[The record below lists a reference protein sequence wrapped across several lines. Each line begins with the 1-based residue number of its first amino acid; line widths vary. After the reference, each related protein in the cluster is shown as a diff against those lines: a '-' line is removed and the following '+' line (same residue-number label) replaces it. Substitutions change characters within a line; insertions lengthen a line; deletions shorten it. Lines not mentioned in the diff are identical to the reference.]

1 MDTVVTSKLRTA
13 PEVALEFNLAQI
25 VSAVAAA
32 NPDRDAI
39 VFGDR
44 RFTFAQTVQRARRF
58 ARALHEWGF
67 GAHRE
72 RAELA
77 PHESGQSH
85 LGLYLAN
92 CNEFLEAMIG
102 AYQARVAPFNVN
114 YRYVADELVY
124 LIGNANADALVYQA
138 RFAPTLAQALERAPK
153 PVRLIHVDDE
163 SGNAPLP
170 GAVRYE
176 ELLASVSDEPLDVVP
191 SPDDLY
197 MLYTGGTT
205 GMPKAVL
212 WRQHDIFMNAM
223 GGRTFGTGEPV
234 RSLEEIVERSRP
246 DGPGS
251 MTAAPLMHGAAQWA
265 AFINL
270 CAGRPF
276 VMAPTT
282 THLDPAE
289 VWALASRERVVSLS
303 IVGDAFGRPLLDEL
317 QSGSYDLSGL
327 FVLVTGGAALS
338 APLKQRFVELLPHLT
353 ILDAGGSS
361 ESGAQM
367 GQVSSAAQQVSGRFT
382 PNPGAV
388 VVSEDLTRILSPGD
402 DEIGW
407 LAQQGPIPLGYL
419 GDAAKTARTFP
430 VIDGIRH
437 SVPGDRARWDADGQI
452 ELLGRDSVTINSGGE
467 KIFAEEVEAA
477 INEHPAVYDVV
488 VTGRP
493 SERWGN
499 EVVALVQLADGA
511 HAGADDIADEIIA
524 EAARHI
530 ARYKLPKEVIFCAKL
545 QRSPSGK
552 ADYRWAKEQAT
563 QAS

>member
-1 MDTVVTSKLRTA
+1 M
-13 PEVALEFNLAQI
+13 EFNIAE
-25 VSAVAAA
+25 VFSAVAAA
-32 NPDRDAI
+32 NPNRDAI

-44 RFTFAQTVQRARRF
+44 RFTFAQTDERARRF
-58 ARALHEWGF
+58 ARALHNWGY
-67 GAHRE
+67 GARRE

-102 AYQARVAPFNVN
+102 AYKARVAPFNVN

-124 LIGNANADALVYQA
+124 LIGNANADVIAYHA
-138 RFAPTLAQALERAPK
+138 RFAPTLAEALATVPRQ
-153 PVRLIHVDDE
+153 VRLIHVDDG
-163 SGNAPLP
+163 SGNEPLP

-176 ELLASVSDEPLDVVP
+176 ELLASVSNEPLDVVP

-197 MLYTGGTT
+197 VLYTGGTT

-212 WRQHDIFMNAM
+212 WRQHDIYMNAM
-223 GGRTFGTGEPV
+223 GGRTYGTGEPV
-234 RSLEEIVERSRP
+234 TGLDEIVERSMP

-270 CAGRPF
+270 CGGRPF

-282 THLDPAE
+282 THFDPAE
-289 VWALASRERVVSLS
+289 LWAIASRERAVSLS
-303 IVGDAFGRPLLDEL
+303 IVGDAFGRPLVDEL
-317 QSGSYDLSGL
+317 EAGDYDLSGL
-327 FVLVTGGAALS
+327 FILVTGGAALS

-361 ESGAQM
+361 ESGSQM
-367 GQVSSAAQQVSGRFT
+367 GQVSSRTQSASGRFV

-402 DEIGW
+402 VEIGW

-419 GDAAKTARTFP
+419 GDPDKSARTFP
-430 VIDGIRH
+430 IIEGIRH

-477 INEHPAVYDVV
+477 IQQHPAVYDVV

-493 SERWGN
+493 SVRWGN
-499 EVVALVQLADGA
+499 EVVALVQLAEGTQ
-511 HAGADDIADEIIA
+511 ADPESILA
-524 EAARHI
+524 EAGRHI
-530 ARYKLPKEVIFCAKL
+530 ARYKLPKEVIFCGKL

-552 ADYRWAKEQAT
+552 ADYRWAKAQVAQT
-563 QAS
+563 S

>member
-1 MDTVVTSKLRTA
+1 M
-13 PEVALEFNLAQI
+13 EFNLAQ
-25 VSAVAAA
+25 VFAAVAAA
-32 NPDRDAI
+32 NPDRDCI

-44 RFTFAQTVQRARRF
+44 RSSFARTDERARRF
-58 ARALHEWGF
+58 ARALHAWGF

-72 RAELA
+72 RSELA
-77 PHESGQSH
+77 PYESGQSH
-85 LGLYLAN
+85 LGLYMAN
-92 CNEFLEAMIG
+92 CNEFLEAMLG
-102 AYQARVAPFNVN
+102 AYKARVAPFNVN

-124 LIGNANADALVYQA
+124 LLDNAGADALMYHA
-138 RFAPTLAQALERAPK
+138 RFAPTLALALQQLP
-153 PVRLIHVDDE
+153 PMRLIHVDDH
-163 SGNAPLP
+163 SGNNPLP

-176 ELLASVSDEPLDVVP
+176 DLLASASKVSDESLHVVP

-197 MLYTGGTT
+197 VLYTGGTT

-212 WRQHDIFMNAM
+212 WRQNDIYLNAM
-223 GGRTFGTGEPV
+223 GGRTFGTSEAV
-234 RSLEEIVERSRP
+234 TSLHEIVERSRP
-246 DGPGS
+246 EGPGS

-282 THLDPAE
+282 THFDPAE

-303 IVGDAFGRPLLDEL
+303 IVGDAFGRPLVDALE
-317 QSGSYDLSGL
+317 SGEYDLSGL
-327 FVLVTGGAALS
+327 LVLVTGGAALS
-338 APLKQRFVELLPHLT
+338 APVKQRFVELLPHLT
-353 ILDAGGSS
+353 ILDTGGSS

-367 GQVSSAAQQVSGRFT
+367 GQFSGRLQRASGRFA

-388 VVSEDLTRILSPGD
+388 VVSADMTRILSPGD
-402 DEIGW
+402 EEIGW
-407 LAQQGPIPLGYL
+407 LAQQGLIPLGYL
-419 GDAAKTARTFP
+419 GDPEKTARTFP
-430 VIDGIRH
+430 VVEGIRH

-477 INEHPAVYDVV
+477 IAEHPAVYDVV

-493 SERWGN
+493 SVRWGN
-499 EVVALVQLADGA
+499 EVVAIVQLTDGQRVDA
-511 HAGADDIADEIIA
+511 ESIIA

-530 ARYKLPKEVIFCAKL
+530 ARYKLPKDVIFCDRV

-552 ADYRWAKEQAT
+552 ADYRWAKNQVA
-563 QAS
+563 QGI

>member
-1 MDTVVTSKLRTA
+1 M
-13 PEVALEFNLAQI
+13 EFNLAQV

-44 RFTFAQTVQRARRF
+44 RFTFAQTEERARRF
-58 ARALHEWGF
+58 ARALHGWGF
-67 GAHRE
+67 GARKE

-92 CNEFLEAMIG
+92 CNEFLEAMLG

-124 LIGNANADALVYQA
+124 LIGNADADALLYQA
-138 RFAPTLAQALERAPK
+138 RFAPTLAQALERVSR

-176 ELLASVSDEPLDVVP
+176 ELLASVCDEPLDVVP

-212 WRQHDIFMNAM
+212 WRQNDIFMNAM

-234 RSLEEIVERSRP
+234 SSLEEIVERSRP

-317 QSGSYDLSGL
+317 QTGDYDLSGL

-367 GQVSSAAQQVSGRFT
+367 GQVSSAAQQASGRFA

-419 GDAAKTARTFP
+419 GDPAKTARTFP
-430 VIDGIRH
+430 VIDGVRH

-499 EVVALVQLADGA
+499 EVVALVQLADGEQVDA
-511 HAGADDIADEIIA
+511 ESIIA
-524 EAARHI
+524 EAARHV

-552 ADYRWAKEQAT
+552 ADYRWAKQQAT